1 MSPTQSVEE
10 ANSPPEIRGWKPGV
24 GSPHHGAPQ
33 LDTLVCPDT
42 GPSEDG
48 SVRQGSPRA
57 PSRTSPPP
65 GRHWRSR
72 GKDGWT
78 PVPPCP
84 LPQPRARRRDTTDAT
99 AARGLAVQC
108 SLFLTKPS
116 GGCPGPCRR
125 NTGKRTLSTGEAA
138 AEAAALRSP
147 GTRSPESAQ
156 APYLR

>member
-65 GRHWRSR
+65 
-72 GKDGWT
+72 
-78 PVPPCP
+78 
-84 LPQPRARRRDTTDAT
+84 
-99 AARGLAVQC
+99 
-108 SLFLTKPS
+108 
-116 GGCPGPCRR
+116 PGP
-125 NTGKRTLSTGEAA
+125 TLAQQGQGRLDSSPTLPPAA
-138 AEAAALRSP
+138 AEGPAS
-147 GTRSPESAQ
+147 GHN
-156 APYLR
+156 